1 MSKKE
6 DLGLQ
11 PGTRLEK
18 VGDKHSNSMEDRKH
32 GLHDATILPRLAKRA
47 SDGIFGK
54 DRSNSRMVAVS
65 IKPTR
70 CSRPQSR
77 GSDRTLSCD
86 RGGNKPANVA
96 CDLLR
101 NRYSQKRQ
109 RPGFKT

>member
-54 DRSNSRMVAVS
+54 DKRSGNPEAEENRLVVGL
-65 IKPTR
+65 
-70 CSRPQSR
+70 
-77 GSDRTLSCD
+77 GSH
-86 RGGNKPANVA
+86 
-96 CDLLR
+96 
-101 NRYSQKRQ
+101 
-109 RPGFKT
+109 PGC

>member
-54 DRSNSRMVAVS
+54 DNQLTGRPAWSSTVPLREQRGRAAGRRSSR
-65 IKPTR
+65 KPGVVMGR
-70 CSRPQSR
+70 
-77 GSDRTLSCD
+77 
-86 RGGNKPANVA
+86 
-96 CDLLR
+96 
-101 NRYSQKRQ
+101 
-109 RPGFKT
+109 